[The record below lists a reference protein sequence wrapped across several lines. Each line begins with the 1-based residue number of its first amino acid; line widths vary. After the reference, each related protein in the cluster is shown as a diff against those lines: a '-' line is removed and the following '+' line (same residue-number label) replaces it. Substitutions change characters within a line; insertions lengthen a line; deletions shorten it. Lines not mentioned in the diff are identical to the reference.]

1 MKRARP
7 LRWTLTL
14 SAFALGLSM
23 LLAVWL
29 VRSEGGRDWLLARV
43 VAMLPSEATLHWDRI
58 EGTLSGPLR
67 IDGIHFTYEGKRL
80 DIEHLRVDHG
90 LWPLLSGRL
99 DIRTLDVQRAVLRL
113 PLDDKPLELPRW
125 PEVLPR
131 LEMPLTVAVTK
142 LRVRDFQVFRENEP
156 LVNIASAD
164 GGFTLEDGAL
174 QLTNITATSDRGR
187 LRLAGSYRPR
197 DDFRTALDGQLE
209 FPAFE
214 ATPAAKAQFK
224 AEGTLDD
231 FRLSLNGAAPA
242 PLSMQ
247 LHLTQGRSEPQ
258 WRLDAKSES
267 LMIEQLGLP
276 SDQAYIFDLH
286 ATGVGGAATLQGKF
300 ARGDLLLGIAPSRV
314 RLEQGVITL
323 EPLTL
328 SLEQGPMNIVG
339 TLALEGERPRFD
351 LRASSPA
358 LKLSPQTVTAQTPVV
373 IARGQARMQG
383 QWQNWTL
390 DGDAMFRRG
399 NQQATVML
407 KGRGNAEHML
417 LDAFTATTPNGKLQ
431 GRGELHWN
439 PRMGAAL
446 QAKLSGFDPGYF
458 FPDFPGAV
466 SGQID
471 VDGELDAAGQWRGQA
486 RLADLRGTLRQ
497 RALQGG
503 ASVRWDGNSG
513 EGDLALRIGHSR
525 ITGNG
530 RFGQT
535 LELRAQFAPLDLAD
549 VWPDAAGRL
558 EGNIAVRGTQALPA
572 YRAALRGHGLRWGE
586 TKIARL
592 DAHGELPAS
601 PRAGR
606 LEVNAQGMQAM
617 GENFERATL
626 DITGNVTQL
635 RAHAQL
641 AGQPG
646 ELEVAL
652 DAASHASISH
662 ASMWQGRIETLRL
675 APKYGP
681 AWTLGAAAVYRYRRG
696 RVELDRSCLQASA
709 PGGEF
714 CVQAS
719 GTQGTFQARRLPL
732 SLMQPW
738 LASRA
743 PQFQAFGELELD
755 GSLARTG
762 NGPWNGSVNLRSA
775 RGGLRVDPQS
785 PRDVL
790 DYHDLRIDARLLG
803 EQWTLDL
810 AAQLPD
816 AGSVSGHLQAGL
828 SDAAVVQGQLHLDVR
843 RLTWMELLSSDLADP
858 HGRLDGA
865 LTLSGRLAAPSI
877 SGEAR
882 LSDFSG
888 ELPALGVQLREGDFV
903 LHGEPGGQTRL
914 SGQVRSGKGQLRVQ
928 GTLDLADA
936 DTPLEL
942 TLRGEN
948 ITVADTPELQA
959 QFSPD
964 LRLHYAEDRLQIR
977 GAVMV
982 PAARI
987 DLERLDSGVSPSPD
1001 VIVLDPRESAPRS
1014 VFAVDTDIDLRL
1026 GDAVRL
1032 KGFGLDGTLGGALHV
1047 RDRPGRA
1054 SQATGTLE
1062 VAGKYSA
1069 YGRVLQIKRGRLSY
1083 VDSAYDNPALDIVA
1097 EREFEEVTVGVRV
1110 RGTALAPQT
1119 TVTSTPAM
1127 DSTEALSWLVLGRPL
1142 NTASAA
1148 DSQRL
1153 SASAMALG
1161 AGSNL
1166 LAQQIGARL
1175 GLDQAGVT
1183 ESRALGGS
1191 ALSIGKQISPRLFV
1205 SYGVSLLGTG
1215 QLITLKY
1222 LMAHGFNVA
1231 LESGEETAGSLNW
1244 RKEK

>member
-1 MKRARP
+1 MKRARL
-7 LRWTLTL
+7 LRWML
-14 SAFALGLSM
+14 SLGALALGLSV

-43 VAMLPSEATLHWDRI
+43 VAVLPSEATLRWDRI
-58 EGTLSGPLR
+58 EGTLSGPLQ
-67 IDGIHFTYEGKRL
+67 IDGIHFTYEDKRL
-80 DIEHLRVDHG
+80 DIERLRVDHG

-99 DIRTLDVQRAVLRL
+99 DIRTLEVRRAVLRL
-113 PLDDKPLELPRW
+113 PRDDQPLELPRW

-131 LEMPLTVAVTK
+131 LEMPLTVAVAK
-142 LRVRDFQVFRENEP
+142 LRVRGFRILRENEL
-156 LVNIASAD
+156 LVDIASAD

-174 QLTNITATSDRGR
+174 QLTDIAVASDRGK
-187 LRLAGSYRPR
+187 LRLAGGYRPR
-197 DDFRTALDGQLE
+197 DGFRTALDGQLE
-209 FPAFE
+209 FPALQGVL
-214 ATPAAKAQFK
+214 AAKAQLK

-231 FRLSLNGAAPA
+231 FRLALDGAAPA
-242 PLSMQ
+242 PLSVR
-247 LHLTQGRSEPQ
+247 LHLTQGRTEPQ

-267 LMIEQLGLP
+267 LLIEQLGLP
-276 SDQAYIFDLH
+276 PDQAYVFDLH
-286 ATGVGGAATLQGKF
+286 AVGAGGAAKLQGKF
-300 ARGDLLLGIAPSRV
+300 TRGDLSLGIAPSRV

-323 EPLTL
+323 EPLAL
-328 SLEQGPMNIVG
+328 SLEQGPVNIVG

-351 LRASSPA
+351 LRASSQA
-358 LKLSPQTVTAQTPVV
+358 LKFSPQTVSAQTPVV
-373 IARGQARMQG
+373 TARGQVRMQG
-383 QWQNWTL
+383 QWQDWTL
-390 DGDAMFRRG
+390 DGDATFRRG
-399 NQQATVML
+399 KQQATVAL
-407 KGRGNAEHML
+407 KGRGDAERL
-417 LDAFTATTPNGKLQ
+417 RLDAFTAATPNGKLQ
-431 GRGELHWN
+431 GSGELHWS
-439 PRMGAAL
+439 PRMAAAL

-466 SGQID
+466 SGRIEA
-471 VDGELDAAGQWRGQA
+471 DGGLDAAGRWRGQA

-497 RALQGG
+497 RALQGQ
-503 ASVRWDGNSG
+503 ASLRWDGDSG
-513 EGDLALRIGHSR
+513 EGELALRIGRSH

-530 RFGQT
+530 RFGRMLDLQ
-535 LELRAQFAPLDLAD
+535 AQLAPLDLAD
-549 VWPDAAGRL
+549 IWPDAAGRL
-558 EGNIAVRGTQALPA
+558 EGSIAVRGTQALPA
-572 YRAALRGHGLRWGE
+572 YRATLQGQGLRWGE
-586 TKIARL
+586 TEIARF
-592 DAHGELPAS
+592 DAHGELPAH
-601 PRAGR
+601 PRTGR
-606 LEVNAQGMQAM
+606 LQVNAQGIQAL
-617 GENFERATL
+617 GENFEHASL
-626 DITGNVTQL
+626 DLTGNVTQL
-635 RAHAQL
+635 RARAQL
-641 AGQPG
+641 AGDPG
-646 ELEVAL
+646 ELEVAF
-652 DAASHASISH
+652 DAASYG
-662 ASMWQGRIETLRL
+662 SMWQGRIETLRL

-681 AWTLGAAAVYRYRRG
+681 AWTLDAAAAYRYRRG
-696 RVELDRSCLQASA
+696 MVELDRSCLQASA
-709 PGGEF
+709 PGGEL
-714 CVQAS
+714 CVQTS

-732 SLMQPW
+732 SLVQPW
-738 LASRA
+738 LAAHA
-743 PQFQAFGELELD
+743 PQLQVFGEAEFE
-755 GSLARTG
+755 GSFARAG
-762 NGPWNGSVNLRSA
+762 SGPWNGSVNLRSA

-785 PRDVL
+785 PRDLL

-810 AAQLPD
+810 AAQLPE
-816 AGSVSGHLQAGL
+816 AGSLSGHLQSGL
-828 SDAAVVQGQLHLDVR
+828 SDTAAVQGQLHLDVR
-843 RLTWMELLSSDLADP
+843 RLTWMELFSSDLADP
-858 HGRLDGA
+858 RGRLDGA
-865 LTLSGRLAAPSI
+865 LTLSGRLATPSI

-882 LSDFSG
+882 LSGFSG

-914 SGQVRSGKGQLRVQ
+914 SGQVRSGKGVLRVQ

-936 DTPLEL
+936 DLPLEL

-977 GAVMV
+977 GAVTV
-982 PAARI
+982 PTARI

-1001 VIVLDPRESAPRS
+1001 VVVLDPREATPRS

-1026 GDAVRL
+1026 GESVKL

-1062 VAGKYSA
+1062 VTGKYSA

-1083 VDSAYDNPALDIVA
+1083 IDSAYDNPALDIVA
-1097 EREFEEVTVGVRV
+1097 ERKLEEVTVGVQV

-1119 TVTSTPAM
+1119 TVISTPAM

-1191 ALSIGKQISPRLFV
+1191 ALSIGKQVSPRLFV